1 MKIWNT
7 TIGEPLPID
16 GSVDRLHRSG
26 LLNEIL
32 VRSGHEVK
40 WWSSSFNHFS
50 KKYYRKQRTTIEVF
64 ENYTLELLHGRQYTR
79 NISFSRILNHIQI
92 GKQFNLD
99 AYKAEKPDLI
109 ITSFPSIELAYYS
122 VKYAMKK
129 NIPIVVDARDMWPD
143 IFTSVLPSSLSP
155 IIKFLLFKYFRMT
168 NFVFSNASSI
178 IGITEGFVNWGLNH
192 GIKKRSHLDKSFYLG
207 YPELELG
214 DEKETTSWKK
224 FESFNLK
231 QDDFILTY
239 IGAITKNKINLQPI
253 LKAAEH
259 FKDISKIKF
268 VVAGDG
274 DERENF
280 IKTSNRL
287 GLKNIVFPGWLNKYE
302 IKNLLKNSDF
312 GLVPLRNRFDYKL
325 AIPNKPIEYI
335 ANQLPILSGL
345 EGELKSL
352 IKDNNI
358 GFTYKTYKELIEKI
372 NDIFSNQN
380 KLNKMSK
387 NCKELYQKK
396 FDSKL
401 VYTDLAN
408 HLFEVKNILS

>member
-16 GSVDRLHRSG
+16 DTVDRLHRSG

-32 VRSGHEVK
+32 VYSGHEVK

-50 KKYYRKQRTTIEVF
+50 KKYYRNERATLKVF
-64 ENYTLELLHGRQYTR
+64 ENYTLELLHGRQYTK

-92 GKQFNLD
+92 GKQFNLE

-129 NIPIVVDARDMWPD
+129 NIPVVVDARDMWPD
-143 IFTSVLPSSLSP
+143 IFTSVLPNFLNP
-155 IIKFLLFKYFRMT
+155 LVKLLLFKYFQMT
-168 NFVFSNASSI
+168 HFVFSNASSI
-178 IGITEGFVNWGLNH
+178 IGITDGFVNWGLSH
-192 GIKKRSHLDKSFYLG
+192 GGKKRSNLDKPFYLG
-207 YPELELG
+207 YPELES
-214 DEKETTSWKK
+214 ENKNKTTSWKK
-224 FESFNLK
+224 FESLNLK
-231 QDDFILTY
+231 QDDFILAY
-239 IGAITKNKINLQPI
+239 IGAITKNKINLEPI
-253 LKAAEH
+253 LRAAEH
-259 FKDISKIKF
+259 FKNNSKVKF
-268 VVAGDG
+268 VIAGDG

-280 IKTSNRL
+280 IKTSNKL
-287 GLKNIVFPGWLNKYE
+287 GLKNLVFPGWLNKFE
-302 IKNLLKNSDF
+302 IKNLLMNSDF

-345 EGELKSL
+345 EGELSSL
-352 IKDNNI
+352 IKNNNI
-358 GFTYKTYKELIEKI
+358 GFTYKTDKDIIEKI
-372 NDIFSNQN
+372 NDTLLNQN
-380 KLNKMSK
+380 KLDKMSK
-387 NCKELYQKK
+387 NCRELYLKK

-401 VYTDLAN
+401 VYTNLAN
-408 HLFEVKNILS
+408 YLIEVKNILG